1 MKKGRM
7 TSIPGLVLV
16 CGTDSPPSSP
26 KNPLPLLVVKT
37 VQGDFIS
44 ISEYE

>member
-7 TSIPGLVLV
+7 TSIPGLVVV

-26 KNPLPLLVVKT
+26 KNSLTGGENSAGTL
-37 VQGDFIS
+37 
-44 ISEYE
+44 